1 MLGAIAG
8 ALRGELEDALAG
20 EGVPQWA
27 RERVVESTQWLG
39 PVVSSKSSSLSSSSS
54 TSTPLVGRRVSG
66 VGAAR
71 SAGASGSDG
80 AAWEVAGELVE
91 GVEDGGIEE
100 VARRLQ
106 EFWYDLE
113 EEVERRWKEDADAE
127 AVARG
132 HKGRWRRHGK
142 ASSGSEGE
150 SGTDKDRDRDGSEKE
165 GEKEK
170 EKDPSDAAGHDDER
184 ESPKMVH
191 VNHVMDA
198 VEKTV
203 CSLFYDR

>member
-39 PVVSSKSSSLSSSSS
+39 PVVSGSKSSSSSSASS
-54 TSTPLVGRRVSG
+54 ASPLAGRRVSG
-66 VGAAR
+66 VGPAR

-91 GVEDGGIEE
+91 GVEGGGIEE
-100 VARRLQ
+100 IARRLQ

-113 EEVERRWKEDADAE
+113 EEVERRWQEDAD

-150 SGTDKDRDRDGSEKE
+150 SGTDKDRDGSEKE

-170 EKDPSDAAGHDDER
+170 EKEASDAAGHDDER

>member
-1 MLGAIAG
+1 M
-8 ALRGELEDALAG
+8 
-20 EGVPQWA
+20 
-27 RERVVESTQWLG
+27 
-39 PVVSSKSSSLSSSSS
+39 
-54 TSTPLVGRRVSG
+54 GRRVSG
-66 VGAAR
+66 VAVGPARGA
-71 SAGASGSDG
+71 GGSDG

-106 EFWYDLE
+106 EFWYELE
-113 EEVERRWKEDADAE
+113 EEVERRWQEDADAD
-127 AVARG
+127 ARG

-165 GEKEK
+165 SEKEK
-170 EKDPSDAAGHDDER
+170 EKDASDAAGHDDER

-203 CSLFYDR
+203 CSLLYDR